1 MHAASD
7 SHEENAPSSEI
18 APFPGNIFLVGM
30 MGAGK
35 TSVGKL
41 LAKRLGKTFHDS
53 DQVIESRTGVKIAVI
68 FELEGEAGFRAREAA
83 VIDELTQLEDVV
95 LATGGGAVL
104 EPRNR
109 ERLKARGTVVYLR
122 ASASELWSRTRHDR
136 NRPLL
141 QTADPYARLCELH
154 AQRDPLY
161 REAADVTVDTGTQS
175 LKTLVSKLEQRLEQ
189 LKQALTTPP
198 PAGPSQ
204 AGT

>member
-1 MHAASD
+1 MQPARDNEDHSPRGD
-7 SHEENAPSSEI
+7 PAPV
-18 APFPGNIFLVGM
+18 AGNVFLVGM

-41 LAKRLGKTFHDS
+41 LARHLGKTFHDS
-53 DQVIESRTGVKIAVI
+53 DQVIESRTGVKIPVI
-68 FELEGEAGFRAREAA
+68 FELEGEVGFRAREAA
-83 VIDELTQLEDVV
+83 VIQELTGLAEIV

-104 EPRNR
+104 DPRNR

-122 ASASELWSRTRHDR
+122 ASVNELWSRTRHDR

-161 REAADVTVDTGTQS
+161 REVADVTVDTGTQS
-175 LKTLVSKLEQRLEQ
+175 LKTLVAKLEQRLEG
-189 LKQALTTPP
+189 LHKTAATPP
-198 PAGPSQ
+198 Q
-204 AGT
+204 ADS